1 MTSCIIHL
9 NGIHNVTHTQTGKQL
24 EKGWLSDMPKQRVII
39 LLFAN
44 IGFILLFSGC
54 YSAMHQA
61 QVTDGPSITLALHP
75 LHHEFTMRSD
85 NMISANG
92 GGCTREDFDI
102 ASSVAYRYG
111 WSPSNPGDKGHSI
124 GILIDGEAL
133 HRQTWVRGSYFRQFP
148 QNRHCDYGMGIE
160 FGILFPVF
168 PIIPYLVISKDLGTR
183 FTVYGEVRATWL
195 PDCSESSNKSIGLL
209 IPTLGGKLNINKR
222 LSIFAEAN
230 ILIHPHYSDK
240 RPINKEETD
249 FAPIIGIG
257 LVAH

>member
-1 MTSCIIHL
+1 
-9 NGIHNVTHTQTGKQL
+9 
-24 EKGWLSDMPKQRVII
+24 MPKQRVII

-44 IGFILLFSGC
+44 IGFVLLFSGC

-124 GILIDGEAL
+124 GILIDGEAEP
-133 HRQTWVRGSYFRQFP
+133 HHGVWVRGSYFRQFP
-148 QNRHCDYGMGIE
+148 QNRHCDYGIGIE
-160 FGILFPVF
+160 FGIYFPAF
-168 PIIPYLVISKDLGTR
+168 PLIPYLVISKNLGTR

-195 PDCSESSNKSIGLL
+195 PDCSESPGKSTGLL
-209 IPTLGGKLNINKR
+209 IPTLGGKLNINKH
-222 LSIFAEAN
+222 LSVFAMVN
-230 ILIHPHYSDK
+230 MLIHPHYSDK
-240 RPINKEETD
+240 RPIHREGTG

-257 LVAH
+257 LVTH